1 MRIVSCDPGQIPA
14 GRCSSEQGAAEP
26 AAAELATPGSSEDK
40 DWVVDTGVGSQPELA
55 GGLDRLW
62 APYRSAYLADRPKN
76 SAQEGA
82 EGPEGGEKKSED
94 PFLDLPNLSDEDA
107 LIVARGEEV
116 FCVLN
121 LFPYNP
127 GHMMVIPYRQVA
139 NYEDLTMSELIELA
153 TFTQHAIK
161 TLRFVSGPDA
171 INVGMNLGRPS
182 GGSVPTHLHQH
193 IVPRWTGDTSFM
205 TVIAGAKVLPQTLRD
220 TRALLSR
227 AWRELEDQK

>member
-1 MRIVSCDPGQIPA
+1 MSCDPGQVPT
-14 GRCSSEQGAAEP
+14 GWCSSEQEAAKPETADP
-26 AAAELATPGSSEDK
+26 SSQGSSQAHDR
-40 DWVVDTGVGSQPELA
+40 VVDTGVGSQPELA

-62 APYRSAYLADRPKN
+62 APYRSAYLADRPKK
-76 SAQEGA
+76 SAQEDPKGA
-82 EGPEGGEKKSED
+82 HGGENKPED
-94 PFLDLPNLSDEDA
+94 PFLDLPNRSDEEA

-139 NYEDLTMSELIELA
+139 NYEDLTLPELTELA

-161 TLRFVSGPDA
+161 TLRSVSGPDA